1 VAETTKGRLKRELG
15 VLDVFCI
22 STGAMIGSG
31 LFVLPGLVYAKV
43 GPAAI
48 LVYLV
53 AGLFAL
59 PALFAKTE
67 LATAMP
73 KAGGDYFFI
82 ERSMGSVAGTLG
94 GLASWISLSLKSAF
108 ALVGMG
114 AFVSM
119 AVPGATEWQIRL
131 VVVGFCAFFTLLNLT
146 SVKMTGRVQV
156 GLVLGLVAL
165 LFLYVSSGTLSLSA
179 DRYTPF
185 LRGDRWTFFAAVG
198 MVFVSF
204 GGLTKAASVAEE
216 VRHPERNL
224 PYGMMTAFGTVIL
237 LYVAA
242 IFVTVGLLDSDAL
255 SGSRMPLSDG
265 GAVLFGPAGR
275 ALMALAGIAAFVS
288 TANAGILSASRF
300 PMAMSRDRLLPPALA
315 KVSPRFGTPQLAIAL
330 TGLFMT
336 AAILFLDFES
346 LVKVASAMKILLFL
360 MVILAGMIMRE
371 SRILNYRPAFLTPL
385 YPWVQVAG
393 LAAYGAFLYAMGTP
407 ALIAT
412 GSFVLIGLLWHR
424 LYVRGRGGRKSGLVH
439 IVERVTNR
447 EIAGDSLGTELYDIL
462 RERDQMVE
470 DRFDTLVKGCDILDL
485 ENATSLEDFFQLA
498 AERLAPS
505 LGTDPKALR
514 EELLERER
522 ESTTEIRPGLA
533 IPHVIVEGEG
543 RFQLLIAR
551 CQPGIPFAPDLP
563 PVYAAFIL
571 AGSRDERTFHL
582 RALSAIAQ
590 IVEDAE
596 FDHEWLRARNVGEL
610 RDLLLLAKRR
620 RE

>member
-1 VAETTKGRLKRELG
+1 MTT
-15 VLDVFCI
+15 
-22 STGAMIGSG
+22 
-31 LFVLPGLVYAKV
+31 
-43 GPAAI
+43 
-48 LVYLV
+48 
-53 AGLFAL
+53 
-59 PALFAKTE
+59 
-67 LATAMP
+67 
-73 KAGGDYFFI
+73 
-82 ERSMGSVAGTLG
+82 
-94 GLASWISLSLKSAF
+94 AF
-108 ALVGMG
+108 ATVLV
-114 AFVSM
+114 
-119 AVPGATEWQIRL
+119 
-131 VVVGFCAFFTLLNLT
+131 
-146 SVKMTGRVQV
+146 
-156 GLVLGLVAL
+156 
-165 LFLYVSSGTLSLSA
+165 
-179 DRYTPF
+179 
-185 LRGDRWTFFAAVG
+185 
-198 MVFVSF
+198 
-204 GGLTKAASVAEE
+204 
-216 VRHPERNL
+216 
-224 PYGMMTAFGTVIL
+224 

-242 IFVTVGLLDSDAL
+242 IFVTVGLLDGPAL
-255 SGSRMPLSDG
+255 EVSRTPLSDG
-265 GAVLFGPAGR
+265 GAVVFGTAGR

-315 KVSPRFGTPQLAIAL
+315 KVSPRFGTPQVAIAL
-330 TGLFMT
+330 TGGFM
-336 AAILFLDFES
+336 AASILFFDFES

-360 MVILAGMIMRE
+360 MVILAGIIMRE
-371 SRILNYRPAFLTPL
+371 SRILNYRPAFVAPL
-385 YPWVQVAG
+385 YPWVQVVG
-393 LAAYGAFLYAMGTP
+393 LAAYGVFLYAMGP
-407 ALIAT
+407 VALVAT
-412 GSFVLIGLLWHR
+412 GSFVALGLLWHR

-447 EIAGDSLGTELYDIL
+447 KIAGDSLGTELYDIL

-485 ENATSLEDFFQLA
+485 ERSIPLDEFFQLA

-505 LGTDPKALR
+505 LGADPKALR

-551 CQPGIPFAPDLP
+551 CHSGIPFAPDLP

-596 FDHEWLRARNVGEL
+596 FDHEWLRARNVDEL